1 MQFEPLYKPTWDMA
15 SEGDCRQWDSLE
27 GWLAGDSSR
36 HHGWGNLPH
45 AGSPGGDD
53 NESETN

>member
-1 MQFEPLYKPTWDMA
+1 MA

-36 HHGWGNLPH
+36 HHEWGNLPH